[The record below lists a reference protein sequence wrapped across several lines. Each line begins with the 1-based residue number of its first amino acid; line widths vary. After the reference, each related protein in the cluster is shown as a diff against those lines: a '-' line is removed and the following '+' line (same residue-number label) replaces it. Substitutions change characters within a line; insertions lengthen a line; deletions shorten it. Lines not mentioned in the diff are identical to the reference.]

1 MKLFLIIST
10 AIVITIATGV
20 VLDKAKPKTRLT
32 KHETI
37 EADLTER
44 YKILQDSVADLEKK
58 ARILNNYLNIK
69 HIEYMEVCDLVYT
82 KKKK

>member
-1 MKLFLIIST
+1 MKLFIIIST
-10 AIVITIATGV
+10 AIVLTIATGV
-20 VLDKAKPKTRLT
+20 ALNKVKPKTRLT
-32 KHETI
+32 EHEI
-37 EADLTER
+37 LEDDLTER

-58 ARILNNYLNIK
+58 ASILNNYLNMK

>member
-1 MKLFLIIST
+1 MKLFIIIST
-10 AIVITIATGV
+10 AIVLTIATGV
-20 VLDKAKPKTRLT
+20 ALNKVKPKIKLT
-32 KHETI
+32 EHEI
-37 EADLTER
+37 LEDDLIER

-58 ARILNNYLNIK
+58 ASILNNYLNMK

>member
-1 MKLFLIIST
+1 MKLFIIIST
-10 AIVITIATGV
+10 AIVLTIATGV
-20 VLDKAKPKTRLT
+20 ALNKVKPKTRLT
-32 KHETI
+32 KHEI
-37 EADLTER
+37 LEDDLTER

-58 ARILNNYLNIK
+58 ASILNNYLNMK

>member
-1 MKLFLIIST
+1 MKLFIIIST
-10 AIVITIATGV
+10 AIVLTIATGV
-20 VLDKAKPKTRLT
+20 ALNKVKPKTRLT
-32 KHETI
+32 EHEI
-37 EADLTER
+37 LEDNLTER

-58 ARILNNYLNIK
+58 ASILNNYLNMK

>member
-1 MKLFLIIST
+1 MKLFLIISS
-10 AIVITIATGV
+10 AIVVTIATGV
-20 VLDKAKPKTRLT
+20 ALDKVKPKTRLT
-32 KHETI
+32 EHEI
-37 EADLTER
+37 LEADLTER
-44 YKILQDSVADLEKK
+44 YKILRDSVADLETK

>member
-1 MKLFLIIST
+1 MKLFIIIST
-10 AIVITIATGV
+10 AIVLTIATGV
-20 VLDKAKPKTRLT
+20 ALNKVKPKIKLT
-32 KHETI
+32 EDEI
-37 EADLTER
+37 LEDDLIER

-58 ARILNNYLNIK
+58 ASILNNYLNMK

>member
-1 MKLFLIIST
+1 MKLFIIIST
-10 AIVITIATGV
+10 AIVLTIATGV
-20 VLDKAKPKTRLT
+20 ALNKVKPKTKLT
-32 KHETI
+32 EHEI
-37 EADLTER
+37 LEDDLTER

-58 ARILNNYLNIK
+58 ASILNNYLNMK

>member
-1 MKLFLIIST
+1 MKLFIIIST
-10 AIVITIATGV
+10 AIVLTIATGV
-20 VLDKAKPKTRLT
+20 ALNKVKPKTRLT
-32 KHETI
+32 EHEI
-37 EADLTER
+37 LEDDLIER

-58 ARILNNYLNIK
+58 ASILNNYLNMK